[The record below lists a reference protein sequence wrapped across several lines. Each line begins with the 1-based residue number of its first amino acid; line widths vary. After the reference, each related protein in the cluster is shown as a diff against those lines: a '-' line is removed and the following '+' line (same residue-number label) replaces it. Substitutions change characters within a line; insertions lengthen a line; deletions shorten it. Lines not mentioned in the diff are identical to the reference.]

1 VAALP
6 AAAAP
11 HERCRYTGHDIVKIA
26 HLVGWYFPDSVG
38 GTEVYVEGLC
48 RRLREAGHE
57 VIVAAP
63 DAQHVMPTEYAH
75 DDVRVFRY
83 RIAASA
89 TRDEARHRIAVRGAE
104 RLYQFLDDERPD
116 VLHLHSFTTGAGV
129 AEIREATR
137 RRIRV
142 IATCHLPGLGYMCR
156 SGELMQWGTEPC
168 DGIVFPRKCAAC
180 NLTRLGLA
188 KPLARI
194 VAAAPLPLSR
204 SLGEIRGRVGTAI
217 GMAASVA
224 EYQAIQHEMF
234 SLIDRFVVLNE
245 TGRRMLLANG
255 APASKL
261 VLNRLGVSFTNAP
274 RKPSPDAQPTTSPV
288 RFGYVGR
295 LHPTKGLVEL
305 MRAIRAIPRDV
316 TFTLDVRGPM
326 LDAET
331 RRFAAGLRQIADGDP
346 RVAIG
351 PGLPSASVPAHLAT
365 LDALVCPSM
374 WFENGPTVALEAMAV
389 GTPVVAS
396 RVGNLAEAI
405 DDGVT
410 GRLVTPGEIAEWARA
425 LTAIAQSPETLDH
438 WRRALPAARTMDDIA
453 RDYLKVYA
461 A

>member
-1 VAALP
+1 
-6 AAAAP
+6 
-11 HERCRYTGHDIVKIA
+11 VKIA

-38 GTEVYVEGLC
+38 GTEIYVEGLC
-48 RRLREAGHE
+48 RRLRDAGHE

-63 DAQHVMPTEYAH
+63 DAQHVMPTQYAH
-75 DDVRVFRY
+75 DDVPVFRY
-83 RIAASA
+83 QIATPAS
-89 TRDEARHRIAVRGAE
+89 RDEVRHRVAVRGAE
-104 RLYQFLDDERPD
+104 GLYQFLDEERPD
-116 VLHLHSFTTGAGV
+116 VLHLHSFTTGAGL

-168 DGIVFPRKCAAC
+168 DGIVFPSKCAAC

-194 VAAAPLPLSR
+194 VAATPLLLSR
-204 SLGEIRGRVGTAI
+204 ALGEIPGRAGTGI

-224 EYQAIQHEMF
+224 EYQGLQREMF
-234 SLIDRFVVLNE
+234 SLVERFVVLNE

-255 APASKL
+255 APAAKL
-261 VLNRLGVSFTNAP
+261 VLNRLGVSFVNGP
-274 RKPSPDAQPTTSPV
+274 RKRSPDAQPTTAPV
-288 RFGYVGR
+288 TFGYVGR

-305 MRAIRAIPRDV
+305 LRAVRAIPRDV
-316 TFTLDVRGPM
+316 EFRLDLRGPM
-326 LDAET
+326 LDAEA
-331 RRFAAGLRQIADGDP
+331 RRFADRLREIAGGDP
-346 RVAIG
+346 RVAIAG
-351 PGLPSASVPAHLAT
+351 GIPSADVPSHLAR

-410 GRLVTPGEIAEWARA
+410 GRLVTAGNVAEWAGA
-425 LTAIAQSPETLDH
+425 LAAIAQAPETIDR
-438 WRRALPAARTMDDIA
+438 WRRALPAPRTMDDIA
-453 RDYLKVYA
+453 RDYLALYA

>member
-1 VAALP
+1 
-6 AAAAP
+6 
-11 HERCRYTGHDIVKIA
+11 VKIA

-38 GTEVYVEGLC
+38 GTEIYVEGLC
-48 RRLREAGHE
+48 RRLRDAGHD

-63 DAQHVMPTEYAH
+63 DAQHVMPTQYAH
-75 DDVRVFRY
+75 DQVPVFRY
-83 RIAASA
+83 RIATPAS
-89 TRDEARHRIAVRGAE
+89 RDEARHRVAVRGAE
-104 RLYQFLDDERPD
+104 RLYQFLDEERPD

-137 RRIRV
+137 RGIRV

-204 SLGEIRGRVGTAI
+204 SLAEIRGRVGTAI

-224 EYQAIQHEMF
+224 EYQAIQREVF
-234 SLIDRFVVLNE
+234 SLVERFVVLNE

-261 VLNRLGVSFTNAP
+261 VLNRLGVSFMNAT
-274 RKPSPDAQPTTSPV
+274 RKPSPDVHPTTAPV
-288 RFGYVGR
+288 TFGYVGR

-305 MRAIRAIPRDV
+305 LRAVRAIPRDV
-316 TFTLDVRGPM
+316 AFRLELRGPM
-326 LDAET
+326 LDGDA
-331 RRFAAGLRQIADGDP
+331 RRFAAELRGIADGDP
-346 RVAIG
+346 RVEIASGI
-351 PGLPSASVPAHLAT
+351 PSADVPTHLAR
-365 LDALVCPSM
+365 LDALVCPSI

-405 DDGVT
+405 ADGVS
-410 GRLVTPGEIAEWARA
+410 GRLVTPGDVSEWAHA
-425 LTAIAQSPETLDH
+425 LTAIAQSPDAIDR
-438 WRRALPAARTMDDIA
+438 WRRALPAPRTMDDIA
-453 RDYLKVYA
+453 RDYLALYA

>member
-1 VAALP
+1 M
-6 AAAAP
+6 
-11 HERCRYTGHDIVKIA
+11 KIA

-38 GTEVYVEGLC
+38 GTEIYVEGLC
-48 RRLREAGHE
+48 RRLRDAGHE

-63 DAQHVMPTEYAH
+63 DAQHVMPTQYAH
-75 DDVRVFRY
+75 DDVPVFRY
-83 RIAASA
+83 PIATPAS
-89 TRDEARHRIAVRGAE
+89 RDEARHRVAVRGAD

-137 RRIRV
+137 RGIRV

-156 SGELMQWGTEPC
+156 SGELMLWGTEPC
-168 DGIVFPRKCAAC
+168 DGIVLPHKCAAC

-188 KPLARI
+188 KPLARV
-194 VAAAPLPLSR
+194 VAATPLPLSR

-217 GMAASVA
+217 GMAASVG
-224 EYQAIQHEMF
+224 EYQAIQREMF
-234 SLIDRFVVLNE
+234 SLVDRFVVLNE

-261 VLNRLGVSFTNAP
+261 VLNRLGVSFMNAP
-274 RKPSPDAQPTTSPV
+274 RKPSPDVQPTTSPV
-288 RFGYVGR
+288 TFGYVGR

-305 MRAIRAIPRDV
+305 LRAVRAIPRDV
-316 TFTLDVRGPM
+316 EFRLDLRGPM
-326 LDAET
+326 LDDDA
-331 RRFAAGLRQIADGDP
+331 RRFADQLCGIADGDP
-346 RVAIG
+346 RVAIA
-351 PGLPSASVPAHLAT
+351 PGMPAADVPSHLAR

-389 GTPVVAS
+389 GTPVIAS

-405 DDGVT
+405 DDDVT
-410 GRLVTPGEIAEWARA
+410 GRLVTPGDVAEWARA
-425 LTAIAQSPETLDH
+425 LTAIVQSPDTIDR
-438 WRRALPAARTMDDIA
+438 WRRALPAPRTMDDIA
-453 RDYLKVYA
+453 RDYLALYA